1 MDLLAPAWTAFK
13 STPPAPLRPATLRT
27 RLLNV
32 RAVDDYDRR
41 YLPTTQ
47 EQGNV
52 NLDLNRRHAI
62 GALAAAAFA
71 ASGTSLVLAQ
81 TTYPN
86 KPIRLV
92 VPYPPGGPLDTAARA
107 LADRSKEALGV
118 IVVENRPGAGG
129 NLGVDQ
135 VAKSPPDGYSLVIG
149 AVATHAVNPWLFS
162 KLPYDPIK
170 DFAPI
175 TLIAHVP
182 NVLVMTPERG
192 DLLGIRSARDLIDYA
207 RKNPGRLNY
216 ASGGNGSAGH
226 MAGELMKSQAKISA
240 LHIPYA
246 GAAPAQLGLLAGQT
260 DFMFDNLASATT
272 QIKAGKLRALAVT
285 TSQRAS
291 SMPDIPTMV
300 DAGLPGFDVSTW
312 FGVFAPAGT
321 PAPIVSRLNS
331 AMTAALRSSE
341 MRERLARMGAEPA
354 PGTPE
359 QFSELLRRELAK
371 YQQVV
376 KFSGARV
383 D

>member
-1 MDLLAPAWTAFK
+1 MTLCGCARLRQAG
-13 STPPAPLRPATLRT
+13 SPLC
-27 RLLNV
+27 
-32 RAVDDYDRR
+32 
-41 YLPTTQ
+41 
-47 EQGNV
+47 
-52 NLDLNRRHAI
+52 
-62 GALAAAAFA
+62 
-71 ASGTSLVLAQ
+71 SAQ
-81 TTYPN
+81 SVSAQATYPN

-107 LADRSKEALGV
+107 LADRVKESLGV

-182 NVLVMTPERG
+182 NVLVMTPERA
-192 DLLGIRSARDLIDYA
+192 DQLGIRSARDLIDYA
-207 RKNPGRLNY
+207 RKNPARLNY

-240 LHIPYA
+240 VHIPYA

-285 TSQRAS
+285 TSQRATLDARS
-291 SMPDIPTMV
+291 AD
-300 DAGLPGFDVSTW
+300 DGRCRAAGLRRFNV
-312 FGVFAPAGT
+312 VRRVRAGRH
-321 PAPIVSRLNS
+321 AS
-331 AMTAALRSSE
+331 ADRRAIEQRDDRRAAL
-341 MRERLARMGAEPA
+341 ARDARAAGAN
-354 PGTPE
+354 G
-359 QFSELLRRELAK
+359 RRARARN
-371 YQQVV
+371 
-376 KFSGARV
+376 SGAVCRAV
-383 D
+383 AP

>member
-1 MDLLAPAWTAFK
+1 M
-13 STPPAPLRPATLRT
+13 ST
-27 RLLNV
+27 
-32 RAVDDYDRR
+32 
-41 YLPTTQ
+41 
-47 EQGNV
+47 
-52 NLDLNRRHAI
+52 
-62 GALAAAAFA
+62 LAAAVFS
-71 ASGTSLVLAQ
+71 ASGTSLVLVPLASAQ
-81 TTYPN
+81 AVYPS

-107 LADRSKEALGV
+107 LADRVKETLGV
-118 IVVENRPGAGG
+118 IVVDNRPGAGG

-135 VAKSPPDGYSLVIG
+135 VAKSPPDGYSIVIG

-182 NVLVMTPERG
+182 NVLVMTPERA
-192 DLLGIRSARDLIDYA
+192 DQLGIRSARDLIDYA

-226 MAGELMKSQAKISA
+226 MAGELMKSQAKASA

-285 TSQRAS
+285 TVQRAS
-291 SMPDIPTMV
+291 SMPEVPTMA

-321 PAPIVSRLNS
+321 PAPIVARLNG
-331 AMTAALRSSE
+331 AMTAALRSAE
-341 MRERLARMGAEPA
+341 MRDRLARMGADPA

-359 QFSELLRRELAK
+359 QFSELLRSELAK
-371 YQQVV
+371 YQQIV

>member
-1 MDLLAPAWTAFK
+1 MK
-13 STPPAPLRPATLRT
+13 
-27 RLLNV
+27 
-32 RAVDDYDRR
+32 RR
-41 YLPTTQ
+41 
-47 EQGNV
+47 
-52 NLDLNRRHAI
+52 DAI
-62 GALAAAAFA
+62 GALAAGAVVAT
-71 ASGTSLVLAQ
+71 SGTSKLFAQ
-81 TTYPN
+81 PAGALPAYPN
-86 KPIRLV
+86 RPIRLV

-107 LADRSKEALGV
+107 LADRVKEPLGIV
-118 IVVENRPGAGG
+118 IVENRPGAGG

-135 VAKSPPDGYSLVIG
+135 VAKSPPDGYALVIG

-182 NVLVMTPERG
+182 NVLVMTPERA
-192 DLLGIRSARDLIDYA
+192 DQLGIRSARDLIDYA

-240 LHIPYA
+240 VHIPYA

-260 DFMFDNLASATT
+260 DFMFDNLASATA
-272 QIKAGKLRALAVT
+272 QIKAGRLRALAVT

-291 SMPDIPTMV
+291 SMPEVPTMA
-300 DAGLPGFDVSTW
+300 DAGLTGFDVSTW

-321 PAPIVSRLNS
+321 PAPIIARLNS
-331 AMTAALRSSE
+331 AMTAALRSTE
-341 MRERLARMGAEPA
+341 MGERLARMGAEPA
-354 PGTPE
+354 PGTSE
-359 QFSELLRRELAK
+359 QFAELVRRELAK
-371 YQQVV
+371 YQQIV

>member
-1 MDLLAPAWTAFK
+1 MAAGGSPLVSAQ
-13 STPPAPLRPATLRT
+13 ST
-27 RLLNV
+27 
-32 RAVDDYDRR
+32 
-41 YLPTTQ
+41 
-47 EQGNV
+47 
-52 NLDLNRRHAI
+52 
-62 GALAAAAFA
+62 
-71 ASGTSLVLAQ
+71 SAQ
-81 TTYPN
+81 ATYPS

-182 NVLVMTPERG
+182 NVLVMTPERA
-192 DLLGIRSARDLIDYA
+192 DQLGIRSARDLIDYA

-226 MAGELMKSQAKISA
+226 MAGELVKSQAKISA

-260 DFMFDNLASATT
+260 DFMFDNLASATA

-285 TSQRAS
+285 TLQRAS
-291 SMPDIPTMV
+291 SMPEVPTMV

-331 AMTAALRSSE
+331 AITAALRSPE

-359 QFSELLRRELAK
+359 QFSELLRRELSK
-371 YQQVV
+371 YQQIVR
-376 KFSGARV
+376 FSGARV

>member
-1 MDLLAPAWTAFK
+1 MN
-13 STPPAPLRPATLRT
+13 RR
-27 RLLNV
+27 
-32 RAVDDYDRR
+32 RAVRT
-41 YLPTTQ
+41 LAT
-47 EQGNV
+47 
-52 NLDLNRRHAI
+52 
-62 GALAAAAFA
+62 ALAAAGAIP
-71 ASGTSLVLAQ
+71 LCVQLANAQ
-81 TTYPN
+81 SAYPN

-107 LADRSKEALGV
+107 LADRVKESLGV

-175 TLIAHVP
+175 TLVAHVP
-182 NVLVMTPERG
+182 NVLVMTPERA
-192 DLLGIRSARDLIDYA
+192 DQLGIRSARDLVDYS
-207 RKNPGRLNY
+207 RKNPARLNY

-240 LHIPYA
+240 VHIPYA

-285 TSQRAS
+285 TAQRAS
-291 SMPDIPTMV
+291 ALPDVPTIAE
-300 DAGLPGFDVSTW
+300 AGLAGFDVSTW

-321 PAPIVSRLNS
+321 PSAVVARLN
-331 AMTAALRSSE
+331 AAFTAALRSPE
-341 MRERLARMGAEPA
+341 MRERLEKMGAEPA

-359 QFSELLRRELAK
+359 QFSELVRSELAK
-371 YQQVV
+371 YQSVV